1 MASLTTYPRSA
12 KPGVPVWV
20 NESPLTLVAEEDVIF
35 TLQWIGGSSLASPAM
50 LAYADGTDVS
60 STVLTGTTTV
70 SGDVQTLKKLT
81 AMTPGVTYVLEIQ
94 CDIGSNTEF
103 RKLLVYAVSR
113 SSEI

>member
-1 MASLTTYPRSA
+1 MTALTTYARSS
-12 KPGVPVWV
+12 KPGVSIWV
-20 NESPLTLVAEEDVIF
+20 NESPLTLIAEEDVIF
-35 TLQWIGGSSLASPAM
+35 TLQWIGGSSLASPVM
-50 LAYADGTDVS
+50 KAYADDVDVS
-60 STVLTGTTTV
+60 ATVLTGTTTV

-113 SSEI
+113 SSEQ